1 MDLKTIYTNMVMA
14 ALLIFAMMSFALIM
28 QNDNN
33 APEKLLD
40 NELINQT
47 YGDLF
52 VNLSTNQEN
61 TQTSNDVFGNFTPNE
76 NLGVWEV
83 TPIVSPTR
91 GFKTLTVGF
100 YNILVQLP
108 MKVMGVSPIVASVI
122 SGILIF
128 LLIIG
133 VWGIWKGV
141 FKI

>member
-1 MDLKTIYTNMVMA
+1 MDLKTIYTNMIMA
-14 ALLIFAMMSFALIM
+14 ALLIFALMSFALIF
-28 QNDNN
+28 QNDND
-33 APEKLLD
+33 ATEKLMD
-40 NELINQT
+40 NALINDT
-47 YGDLF
+47 YNDLYG
-52 VNLSTNQEN
+52 NLSANQQE
-61 TQTSNDVFGNFTPNE
+61 TQTTSDVFGNFTPNE

-100 YNILVQLP
+100 YNIMVKLP
-108 MKVMGVSPIVASVI
+108 MQVMGVSPIVASVI

-128 LLIIG
+128 ILIIG